1 MKLYELSK
9 KEMMNINGGDEPAYG
24 IGYAIGK
31 LLHDVDIALGE
42 FFFGEDSIWSL
53 GRYWA

>member
-1 MKLYELSK
+1 MKIRELTK
-9 KEMMNINGGDEPAYG
+9 KEMMEINGGDEPAYG

-31 LLHDVDIALGE
+31 LLHDVDVALGE

-53 GRYWA
+53 GRY